1 MSAKLFVRSEN
12 RNSGH
17 GDLVSR
23 HVSGGENRAAMNL
36 ETRLR
41 PPVERQHKQR
51 TIAGYNRQQRKRKR
65 GQIAASVNDDSDSDD
80 LNDHS
85 GTVDTMTRPAA
96 ALATD
101 MTSVETSGATTAKRK
116 FHKKSRRARR
126 KPHKGYYEMNDT
138 ERSQLEERERLR
150 EAKIRERSIAK
161 GHMLAPYN
169 TTQFIID
176 GHYEEDAS
184 IKRLEEQLLHSSGS
198 TDAAELFKTS
208 PTRLSVEQD
217 VKQVR
222 KRGRDSSF
230 SLDSDEGYF
239 YSSPDDEEEFICKEF
254 SKDYERGNVDRLERM
269 EKSSLIHEYLGL
281 EKKLENLEKKLDEIN
296 TRETMKAM
304 SGEVDYDFLR
314 GEVPMEPETAEKI
327 KVFQTEI
334 KKLMRDNKNLAGE
347 NAILKRRNKSAA
359 SAASRQY
366 LQTSSS
372 SSSDESSSSS
382 SESSSDS
389 SSDEEASD
397 VESSDASEDMQEPT
411 AAQLVE
417 EVDLPA
423 MLKLTGGDG
432 SADGK
437 TDDTGYESTQSKEP
451 TPEPDWRK
459 K

>member
-12 RNSGH
+12 MNNGH
-17 GDLVSR
+17 GDLVSSR
-23 HVSGGENRAAMNL
+23 HVSGGENPAAMNL

-41 PPVERQHKQR
+41 PQVERQHKQR
-51 TIAGYNRQQRKRKR
+51 TTAGHNRQQRKRKR
-65 GQIAASVNDDSDSDD
+65 DQIAASIGDDSDSDD
-80 LNDHS
+80 LVDNS
-85 GTVDTMTRPAA
+85 GTAADTITRPSVAM
-96 ALATD
+96 ATD
-101 MTSVETSGATTAKRK
+101 NKTAETSSAMTGKRK
-116 FHKKSRRARR
+116 LHKKSRRARR

-184 IKRLEEQLLHSSGS
+184 IKLLEEQLLHNSGS
-198 TDAAELFKTS
+198 TDAAQLFKTS
-208 PTRLSVEQD
+208 PTRLSVERD
-217 VKQVR
+217 VKEVR

-296 TRETMKAM
+296 TREAMKAM
-304 SGEVDYDFLR
+304 TGEVDYDFLR

-347 NAILKRRNKSAA
+347 NAILKRRNKSAT
-359 SAASRQY
+359 ASRQY
-366 LQTSSS
+366 HTSSS

-382 SESSSDS
+382 SESSSES
-389 SSDEEASD
+389 SSDEESD
-397 VESSDASEDMQEPT
+397 VSEEEEIQEPT
-411 AAQLVE
+411 AVQLVG

-423 MLKLTGGDG
+423 AMLKLTDDG
-432 SADGK
+432 CVDGK